1 MPLEAFQA
9 KFGTYEG
16 SRINQRILEITAGR
30 GLDVAF
36 DAVGLKVTFEQALA
50 CLTVGGR
57 LVAPLRPEQ
66 VRLPTDRI
74 EDPRAIDVLID
85 GEGYRPK
92 ALKPVPGTAAPADAP
107 AQEKEK
113 GYEF

>member
-1 MPLEAFQA
+1 MVA
-9 KFGTYEG
+9 
-16 SRINQRILEITAGR
+16 QRAPHSCERLAQ
-30 GLDVAF
+30 VAAR
-36 DAVGLKVTFEQALA
+36 DCIGPV
-50 CLTVGGR
+50 
-57 LVAPLRPEQ
+57 RPEQ